1 MSHASWLVPPCMTAT
16 GARPGKKSN
25 HSSRST
31 PTERQHDARPC
42 VRRSAGERPLA
53 CRAPPRK
60 ASHLAAKKKQAA
72 FHVAF
77 CVRFVPT
84 RTTPPPSL
92 LDFASGAPP
101 SSCNNLSPDN
111 AHAHAGTVITHF
123 RRHGVATSGR
133 RCCST
138 GECAVQPP
146 FGRKT
151 RFAPLKNPFAS
162 VTDTTHTQTWARAR
176 HVFRRRA
183 RRRQRNGKLFLGTSH
198 RRLTLRW
205 R

>member
-84 RTTPPPSL
+84 RTTPLLLSWISRPARPHPRATISHPTTHMLMQAQSSRTSAATASPPAGAAVAPQVSAPSNPHLAEKHVSPPSKIPL
-92 LDFASGAPP
+92 L
-101 SSCNNLSPDN
+101 L
-111 AHAHAGTVITHF
+111 
-123 RRHGVATSGR
+123 
-133 RCCST
+133 
-138 GECAVQPP
+138 
-146 FGRKT
+146 
-151 RFAPLKNPFAS
+151 
-162 VTDTTHTQTWARAR
+162 
-176 HVFRRRA
+176 
-183 RRRQRNGKLFLGTSH
+183 
-198 RRLTLRW
+198 
-205 R
+205 